1 MNQPWKVILAFT
13 GVFIAG
19 AIFGA
24 ALSPSWL
31 KFERAPKQRPPLS
44 ERMLQRLD
52 KEVNLTEEQRAKLR
66 PIAKRMEEETHRMRR
81 EGAIT
86 YRTIMDGLTAEMALE
101 LTPEQRVKLEEMRKR
116 FRERMQ
122 RREKEGFRLPD

>member
-1 MNQPWKVILAFT
+1 MNQSWKVILAFT

-31 KFERAPKQRPPLS
+31 KFDRAPRERPPFR
-44 ERMLQRLD
+44 ERIMQRID
-52 KEVNLTEEQRAKLR
+52 NQVNLTEEQKVKLR

-86 YRTIMDGLTAEMALE
+86 YRTVMDGLTAEMALE
-101 LTPEQRVKLEEMRKR
+101 LTPEQRVKLEEMRQR
-116 FRERMQ
+116 FRERME